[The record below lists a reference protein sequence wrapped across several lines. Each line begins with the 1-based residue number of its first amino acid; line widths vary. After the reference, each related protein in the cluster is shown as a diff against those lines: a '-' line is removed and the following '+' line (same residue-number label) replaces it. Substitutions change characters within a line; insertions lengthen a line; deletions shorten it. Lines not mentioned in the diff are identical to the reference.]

1 MEGVYQHYSGDRE
14 AAVFYALSLLA
25 SEPDNDSTFANRKKA
40 AAVLEPLFKEEPNH
54 PGVAHYLIHSYDKPQ
69 LAELGLPAARSY
81 AKIAPAAPHALHM
94 PSHIFARLGLWQDDI
109 NSNLAS
115 IAATRKTAAMHMGGE
130 GHQFHAMDFLIYAYL
145 QSGREAD
152 AQHVIAEVKSLPPM
166 KDMYG
171 EGYDPHAYA
180 LTKFPALYALE
191 LHHWTEA
198 AALTTAPGADSG
210 NKAITYWARAIGAAR
225 SGNTKQARQDM
236 TELESI
242 RKEMLKNK
250 KASWAQVVEDAQ
262 KEAGAWVAHAEGRDE
277 EAVKA
282 LRAIAEGEESTGD
295 EPEDIPAREMLADLL
310 LETKHPD
317 QALAEY
323 EADLKFNP
331 NRFNGLYGAAN
342 AAEMAGKNE
351 KASAYYAQ
359 LVKACHGSNSDRPEL
374 GRAKA
379 LVASK

>member
-1 MEGVYQHYSGDRE
+1 
-14 AAVFYALSLLA
+14 
-25 SEPDNDSTFANRKKA
+25 
-40 AAVLEPLFKEEPNH
+40 
-54 PGVAHYLIHSYDKPQ
+54 
-69 LAELGLPAARSY
+69 
-81 AKIAPAAPHALHM
+81 LHM

-109 NSNLAS
+109 DSNLAS

-130 GHQFHAMDFLIYAYL
+130 GHQFHAMDFLVYAYL

-152 AQHVIAEVKSLPPM
+152 AERVIEEVKALPPL

-198 AALTTAPGADSG
+198 AALAPAPGADSG
-210 NKAITYWARAIGAAR
+210 DKAITYWARAIGAAR
-225 SGNTKQARQDM
+225 LRNVAEARKDIA
-236 TELESI
+236 ELESL
-242 RKEMLKNK
+242 RQEMLKNK
-250 KASWAQVVEDAQ
+250 KTSSTQVV
-262 KEAGAWVAHAEGRDE
+262 E
-277 EAVKA
+277 EAVKT
-282 LRAIAEGEESTGD
+282 LRAIAEEEESTGD

-323 EADLKFNP
+323 ETDLKFNP
-331 NRFNGLYGAAN
+331 NRFNGLYGAAS
-342 AAEMAGKNE
+342 AAEMAGNSE

-359 LVKACHGSNSDRPEL
+359 LVKVCAG
-374 GRAKA
+374 
-379 LVASK
+379 